1 MLICLVAYIPT
12 LLCILFAT
20 VLGIIVTIM
29 TQNLFYMT
37 FNLVSQ
43 YCLNDF

>member
-20 VLGIIVTIM
+20 VLGIIVTI
-29 TQNLFYMT
+29 
-37 FNLVSQ
+37 
-43 YCLNDF
+43 NDSKLILYDF